1 MATFTNQATIT
12 LGDSITNSN
21 VVTGEIS
28 TGLTVTKTAL
38 TENYGRGESITYAVT
53 ITNATASP
61 YNNVDFTDD
70 LGAFTL
76 PDGITTVTPLT
87 YIGGSLIYYVNGV
100 IAAEPGVTAGPPLAV
115 TGIDI
120 PAGGTVTL
128 IYQGRVNGFAP
139 LDVGASIVNTVT
151 VDLAEDQT
159 ATATVTVREEVN
171 LSIAKAVCPAVITN
185 GELTYTF
192 IIQNTGNLAVV
203 ATDNLVVSDVF
214 DPVLNDIVVT
224 LNGATLVEGEGY
236 TYDAAT
242 GAFATTN
249 GAVTVPA
256 ATYTRD
262 AVTGALVITP
272 GSAVITVTG
281 RV

>member
-28 TGLTVTKTAL
+28 TGLTVAKTAL

-53 ITNATASP
+53 IANATASP
-61 YNNVDFTDD
+61 YNNVGFTDD

-87 YIGGSLIYYVNGV
+87 YIDGSLIYFVNGV

>member
-53 ITNATASP
+53 IANATASP
-61 YNNVDFTDD
+61 YNNVGFTDD

-87 YIGGSLIYYVNGV
+87 YIGGSLIYFVNGV
-100 IAAEPGVTAGPPLAV
+100 IEAEPGVTAGPPLAV

-203 ATDNLVVSDVF
+203 ATDNLVVSDMF
-214 DPVLNDIVVT
+214 DPILNDIVVT

>member
-53 ITNATASP
+53 IANATASP
-61 YNNVDFTDD
+61 YNNVGFTDD

-87 YIGGSLIYYVNGV
+87 YIGGSLIYFVNGV

-214 DPVLNDIVVT
+214 DPILNDIVVT